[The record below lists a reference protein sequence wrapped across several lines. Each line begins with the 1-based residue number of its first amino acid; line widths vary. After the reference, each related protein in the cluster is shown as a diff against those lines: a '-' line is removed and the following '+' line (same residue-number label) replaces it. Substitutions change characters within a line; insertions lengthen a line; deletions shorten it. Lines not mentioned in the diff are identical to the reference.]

1 MSSLRAQRALY
12 KAAATGDGFFDDPW
26 YWIKR
31 KVFQYDPTIAE
42 EIEHNYGRI
51 PDDLVRFVREAH
63 GLNPDD
69 ESITNTVVYNPK
81 TKGLEMPY
89 QYTPMK
95 KLRTR
100 PIMDFSP
107 NSFKTVEELIAQ
119 KEKLKKEF
127 QGAYN
132 ANDHWLA
139 DRAYADLVRADKE
152 ITRRQEEAKAAKK
165 ERDRQH
171 IQQLRKETIKAIQ
184 DAQEANSPAGIA
196 RMTAQ
201 ELGNNLLDIGNKA
214 LETGKNIGKK
224 TLEVGG
230 KAAKEG
236 GKAAI
241 NWINAQADATR
252 SAAET
257 RREIARAKNKA
268 IEEQTAAIRAAQAA
282 QAAKEAQVSQY
293 LGYAPWLLGGGLAGA
308 GLGSAIGSQYKNTL
322 LGAILGGA
330 GGVGLGGLGKYV
342 YDKYVSK
349 QASADVDYSGVER
362 RAKFRAMLG

>member
-1 MSSLRAQRALY
+1 MSIRAKMAL
-12 KAAATGDGFFDDPW
+12 
-26 YWIKR
+26 R
-31 KVFQYDPTIAE
+31 KVALDPATTTFLLGEASRDYKPSDFPNVIGNGPLGQLLSGGPAQLDRYYSEVTGKYKPMEPLQNNDPYDYLLQSVPELLSDEELDAAYRYSLNGVSKPHTGKRAEQYIRIFD
-42 EIEHNYGRI
+42 EHDR
-51 PDDLVRFVREAH
+51 R
-63 GLNPDD
+63 
-69 ESITNTVVYNPK
+69 
-81 TKGLEMPY
+81 
-89 QYTPMK
+89 K
-95 KLRTR
+95 KL
-100 PIMDFSP
+100 
-107 NSFKTVEELIAQ
+107 KAE
-119 KEKLKKEF
+119 
-127 QGAYN
+127 
-132 ANDHWLA
+132 A
-139 DRAYADLVRADKE
+139 DA
-152 ITRRQEEAKAAKK
+152 AAKK
-165 ERDRQH
+165 ERDRRH
-171 IQQLRKETIKAIQ
+171 IQQLRKETIQSIQ
-184 DAQEANSPAGIA
+184 AAQEANSPAGIA

-224 TLEVGG
+224 TLEIGG

-257 RREIARAKNKA
+257 RREIAHAKNKA
-268 IEEQTAAIRAAQAA
+268 IEEQTAAIKAAQAA